1 MKKRQ
6 IIVLLVA
13 AIIAITGGFF
23 VGKVYLQKASQTNIV
38 VAKEAM
44 YPGHI
49 IQPGDVTYIE
59 ISTDAVQPMPGAL
72 KSTHDAIGKMVN
84 TTIVPGE
91 YISNIFFAKEDLGA
105 IYKKMLSPG
114 ESILTVSGSP
124 FNLNI
129 ASLYPGAKVAI
140 FQAGRKDSPICYG
153 RVIDFS
159 GKQVKGWSD
168 AAHGEYKGDY
178 VVLAVDSGELPSI
191 VQIMPNV
198 YIAVMSK

>member
-6 IIVLLVA
+6 TIALIVA

-23 VGKVYLQKASQTNIV
+23 VGKIYLEKASQTNIV
-38 VAKEAM
+38 VAKTAM

-49 IQPGDVTYIE
+49 VQSSDLTYE
-59 ISTDAVQPMPGAL
+59 QISTDAMQTLPGAL
-72 KSTHDAIGKMVN
+72 TKIQDAVGKMLDTSV
-84 TTIVPGE
+84 VPGE
-91 YISNIFFAKEDLGA
+91 YIAQTMFAQEDLGA

-114 ESILTVSGSP
+114 ESLLTVSGSP

-140 FQAGRKDSPICYG
+140 FQAGRNDSPICYG

-159 GKQVKGWSD
+159 GRVIKGWSD
-168 AAHGEYKGDY
+168 AAHQEYKGDY

-191 VQIMPNV
+191 VRIMPNV